1 MPDREVAL
9 ALEELRRALEVGLA
23 RIDGQLAL
31 FVQRSD
37 QVDKDLADLEE
48 RVAALEKTRWP
59 LPALSALTAVGA
71 LALAVWGALGR

>member
-1 MPDREVAL
+1 MPDGEVAL
-9 ALEELRRALEVGLA
+9 ELAELRRALEVGLA

-37 QVDKDLADLEE
+37 QVDKDLAELEE

-59 LPALSALTAVGA
+59 LPTLSVLIALGALIVGA
-71 LALAVWGALGR
+71 WSGLR